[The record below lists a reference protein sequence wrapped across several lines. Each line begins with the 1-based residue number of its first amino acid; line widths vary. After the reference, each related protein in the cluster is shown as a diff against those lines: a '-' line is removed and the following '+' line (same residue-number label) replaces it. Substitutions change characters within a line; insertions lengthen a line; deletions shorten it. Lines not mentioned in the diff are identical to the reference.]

1 MRGLV
6 FLEQRLETPDHFR
19 LFPVEV
25 AALGEVVPQIVESA
39 GELVCYV
46 AALLL
51 EPVRLAGMGSVA
63 VAVAAGQVE
72 DSQRLARACF
82 REPAE
87 LGPIDGGAS
96 TDAVDPPQAPQCARV
111 L

>member
-63 VAVAAGQVE
+63 VAVAAGGINQHPVAFTKGE
-72 DSQRLARACF
+72 A
-82 REPAE
+82 
-87 LGPIDGGAS
+87 PIAAVQHGGFANGVS
-96 TDAVDPPQAPQCARV
+96 
-111 L
+111 